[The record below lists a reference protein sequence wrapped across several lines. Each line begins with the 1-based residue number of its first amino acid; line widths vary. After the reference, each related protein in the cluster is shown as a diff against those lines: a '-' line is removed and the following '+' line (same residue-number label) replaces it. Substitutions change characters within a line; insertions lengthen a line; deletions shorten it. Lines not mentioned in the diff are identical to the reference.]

1 MYWLME
7 VCLLGGELGYCL
19 SFNRVGTL
27 RGVIGCLVA
36 GLLLFDW
43 SVSCFFWLVA
53 WFVGGLFGC
62 LIEWFA
68 LSLVYC
74 VYCVLVYWLGF

>member
-43 SVSCFFWLVA
+43 SVSCFSGWLLGLL
-53 WFVGGLFGC
+53 VGC
-62 LIEWFA
+62 
-68 LSLVYC
+68 SV
-74 VYCVLVYWLGF
+74 V